1 MILWELKKILTGKIA
16 LLLIMALGIN
26 LFIFYYTE
34 SLETQENPYFTP
46 QNYRSVFAEMVNLNT
61 SKRVSFLKNKID
73 VIQEKINDPET
84 GYDENLY
91 DERDFLNELYEEALF
106 IQNYEDFLT
115 DSEENA
121 LKKTSVSIFGE
132 KGSFARRIVLC

>member
-46 QNYRSVFAEMVNLNT
+46 QNYRSVFAEMENLNT
-61 SKRVSFLKNKID
+61 SERVSFLKNKIG

-91 DERDFLNELYEEALF
+91 NERDFLNELYEEALF

-121 LKKTSVSIFGE
+121 LKRPLFQSSE
-132 KGSFARRIVLC
+132 KKAPLPTTTP